1 MNRAKLIFNQTLMI
15 STAILFGMGIR
26 TAVHFATAD
35 EYMINWQWYIP
46 LSIIAVGFLCALASL
61 ILYDDSATG
70 KVNMRVRVCLH
81 CILVLAIVSLS
92 GHFFN
97 WYSSLAEYLIIV
109 IMYIII
115 YAFVWIATVWMLKVD
130 EKKINDA
137 ISEIRDEE

>member
-26 TAVHFATAD
+26 TAVLFMTTG
-35 EYMINWQWYIP
+35 EYMISWEWYIP
-46 LSIIAVGFLCALASL
+46 LSIVGVGFLCALASL
-61 ILYDDSATG
+61 ILYDDYMGA
-70 KVNMRVRVCLH
+70 KVNMRLRICLH
-81 CILVLAIVSLS
+81 CIFVFTIVSLS

-97 WYSSLAEYLIIV
+97 WYSSLIEYLLIV

-115 YAFVWIATVWMLKVD
+115 YAFVWIATAWMLKAD